1 MSGATVTRA
10 DPSEFA
16 PFDDETDA
24 VSALSRVVGMLPANR
39 GDVATTLDERQKI
52 HHIVRRLAFGATPAQ
67 VAHYRSIGP
76 EKTIKELLDHE
87 SVDAGAPSGD
97 ELYDL
102 TEPGPAAPVRRWWFQ
117 RLVESQ
123 RPLEERMVLY
133 WHGLLTSDI
142 IKVRVPALL
151 KQQNDFFREHAL
163 SSWEGILKGIY
174 KDPAMLRYL
183 DNGLNQ
189 VGNPNEN
196 YAREQLELFTLG
208 LGNYTEQDVRESAR
222 ALTGWVVDRRTGQ
235 SRFVSFRHDS
245 GTKIF
250 LGREGNF
257 DGDDIVDIILEHPG
271 AAWFIARRTIEEFV
285 TPDPDPAYVERVQQ
299 AFVDGGLSI
308 RGLMTAI
315 FTDPAFLDPSNYWS
329 TIKSPVDFVVGV
341 ARSFGLP
348 GDVRG
353 LSEAAA
359 LMGQALFLPPNVAGW
374 PGGTSWVSSGT
385 WFYRLNF
392 VNFIINQIF
401 MSEIG
406 QALIRDAISPDTY
419 VDSLIDLLL
428 GGDIASEQR
437 NLIVDYASG
446 KGNGREINGMSE
458 ERLRGAT
465 YLVLAL
471 PEYQLL

>member
-1 MSGATVTRA
+1 MTGTTVTSM
-10 DPSEFA
+10 DPSSLA
-16 PFDDETDA
+16 ATNDEPDGLGA
-24 VSALSRVVGMLPANR
+24 MSRIVGMLPANR
-39 GDVATTLDERQKI
+39 AAGQTELDDRQKI
-52 HHIVRRLAFGATPAQ
+52 HHIVRRMAFGATPSQ
-67 VAHYRSIGP
+67 LAHYRSIGP
-76 EKTIKELLDHE
+76 EATVAELINFQ
-87 SVDAGAPSGD
+87 SIDAAVPAGD
-97 ELYDL
+97 ELNDL
-102 TEPGPAAPVRRWWFQ
+102 IEPGPAAPVRQWWFQ
-117 RLVESQ
+117 RLVASQ
-123 RPLEERMVLY
+123 RPFEERMVLY

-151 KQQNDFFREHAL
+151 KQQNDFLRENAL
-163 SSWEGILKGIY
+163 ASWEAILKGIY

-183 DNGLNQ
+183 DNGQNQ

-196 YAREQLELFTLG
+196 YAREQLELFALG

-222 ALTGWVVDRRTGQ
+222 ALTGWVVDRRTGN
-235 SRFVSFRHDS
+235 SRFVPFRHDS
-245 GTKIF
+245 GTKHF
-250 LGREGNF
+250 LGREGQF
-257 DGDDIVDIILEHPG
+257 DGDDIVDIILEQPD

-285 TPDPDPAYVERVQQ
+285 SPDPDPAYVERVQQ
-299 AFVDGGLSI
+299 AFVDDGKTI
-308 RGLMTAI
+308 HALMTAI
-315 FTDPAFLDPSNYWS
+315 FTDPDFLNATNYWS
-329 TIKSPVDFVVGV
+329 KIKSPVDIVVGV

-374 PGGTSWVSSGT
+374 PGGTTWISSGS

-392 VNFIINQIF
+392 ANFIINQIF
-401 MSEIG
+401 LSEVG
-406 QALIRDAISPDTY
+406 QTMVREASSPEGF

-428 GGDIASEQR
+428 GGDVAREQR
-437 NLIVDYASG
+437 DLIVEYANG
-446 KGNGREINGMSE
+446 KGGGRAIGGMSE